1 MTSRL
6 VTCFGGRILGKLSHF
21 VLCMVL
27 EWVLMI
33 SLFID
38 GFLAFFT
45 IEFSRFFGLEIPCW
59 LCAKMN
65 HVLAHNTPNF
75 YYNNSICVAH
85 KKDLS
90 SMAFC
95 HNHKKLSDIRQ
106 MCEGC
111 LLSFATQKE
120 SDCDT
125 YKSLVGV
132 LNKNLDCFVEDGQ
145 NIQLSLK
152 DGEVLQDEKRSTQK
166 CACCGAPLKLKSS
179 ISRKNSGSFSQP
191 PAALPP
197 ICPIATPKSEES
209 PSVDSP
215 QILSAKKD
223 SEVPQNEDD
232 SNLKIQNT
240 KLKEVPK
247 EVALPQLTV
256 SDDMNIES
264 PKTPSLPWS
273 SRFFGV
279 PFTDSPNNSPRWFSA
294 PIKKSP
300 LEKTEFASDS
310 IDVSCQTEEDDPVLN
325 NLKRQVRL
333 DRKSLMA
340 LYMELDEERSAAAVA
355 ANNAMAMITRLQEEK
370 AALQMD
376 SSQYQRMMEE
386 QIEYDEEVLQETNE
400 LLLKLEEEVKSLDTE
415 LEVYRDKYGYLTED
429 DVKAHGGNN
438 SFTTG
443 SIEGEED
450 VEKNLDLQQPGSSKA
465 YNGEGKIK
473 ESLKDFRMERTYLL
487 GRKKME
493 TGTLLTE
500 SGI

>member
-1 MTSRL
+1 MVYRL
-6 VTCFGGRILGKLSHF
+6 VTCFGGRILGKFSCF
-21 VLCMVL
+21 MLCMLL
-27 EWVLMI
+27 EWVLLI
-33 SLFID
+33 SLYVD

-45 IEFSRFFGLEIPCW
+45 TELSRFFDLETPCW

-75 YYNNSICVAH
+75 YYNNSICLAH

-132 LNKNLDCFVEDGQ
+132 LNKNLDCFVDGQ
-145 NIQLSLK
+145 NIQLTLK
-152 DGEVLQDEKRSTQK
+152 DGEVLQAEKSTQN
-166 CACCGAPLKLKSS
+166 CACCGAPLKPKSS
-179 ISRKNSGSFSQP
+179 ISRRNSGSLSYS

-197 ICPIATPKSEES
+197 IYPTAVPKSEES
-209 PSVDSP
+209 RGVDSP

-223 SEVPQNEDD
+223 SKLPQNEDD
-232 SNLKIQNT
+232 SSLKDQNN

-247 EVALPQLTV
+247 EATLPLLTG
-256 SDDMNIES
+256 SNDLNAES
-264 PKTPSLPWS
+264 LKTPSLPWS
-273 SRFFGV
+273 SKLFGV
-279 PFTDSPNNSPRWFSA
+279 PLTDSA
-294 PIKKSP
+294 PTRKSS
-300 LEKTEFASDS
+300 LEKTGYVSDS
-310 IDVSCQTEEDDPVLN
+310 SEVSSQNEDDDPVLHT
-325 NLKRQVRL
+325 LKRQVRL

-340 LYMELDEERSAAAVA
+340 LYMELDEERSASAVA

-386 QIEYDEEVLQETNE
+386 QIEHDEEVLQETNE
-400 LLLKLEEEVKSLDTE
+400 LLLKLEEEVKTLDTE
-415 LEVYRDKYGYLTED
+415 LEVYKAKYGYLTED
-429 DVKAHGGNN
+429 DVKAHGGN
-438 SFTTG
+438 SFSTE
-443 SIEGEED
+443 SIEGKDDAEQY
-450 VEKNLDLQQPGSSKA
+450 LDLQQSGSSNA

-473 ESLKDFRMERTYLL
+473 ESLKDFRMERTYLF
-487 GRKKME
+487 GKKKME
-493 TGTLLTE
+493 TETLLTE